1 MTKHIREVA
10 PPEIEN
16 VSRRGVLKGILSATG
31 LVLAVNLM
39 PPRPALAADDAPK
52 WGADGMPHGT
62 VNNPLAFVSIAP
74 DGTVT
79 IVCHRSEMGQGVRT
93 GMPLIVAEELE
104 ADWARVKVAQAT
116 GDEVKYGNQD
126 TDGSRSTRHFF
137 LPMRQVGAAARMMLE
152 QAAAQRWGVPVSDVE
167 AKNHEV
173 IQKSTGN
180 KLGYGDLAADASKLD
195 VPKVISQE
203 KMNGPT
209 AVSLPL
215 KDPSQF
221 RYIGK
226 EGTNIVDGF
235 DITTGRAKY
244 GQDIRL
250 PGTKYAVIARPPV
263 MGGKVASFDAT
274 DTKKVPGVVQIVEIP
289 APSYPLAFQPAGG
302 IAVVADNTWA
312 AIQGRKALKVVW
324 DDGPHGTYDSVAY
337 RTALE
342 TTARQPGQV
351 ARSEGDFAAA
361 FASADKKVEGEY
373 YIPHLAHATMEPP
386 SASCQIVDGKAEVWT
401 SVQSPQAAHDLVA
414 KYLGLPPE
422 NVTVNVTLLGG
433 GFGRRSKPDFA
444 VEAALVSKGIGG
456 GPVKVVWTREDDI
469 HNGFYHTVSAERL
482 QAGLDKDGNVI
493 AWRHNSVAPT
503 ILSLFAHDPKHEM
516 PLEKGMGLVDTPFE
530 VKNMSL
536 ENGEAEAHTKI
547 GWYRSVSNI
556 PHAFA
561 IQSFAAEVAAAA
573 GKDQRAFILDL
584 IGPPRIVD
592 VQKTVKDFWD
602 YGENPE
608 KYPVDTGRLRGVVEL
623 VTDKAGWGRKL
634 PPGHGLGLAVH
645 RSFVTYVATVV
656 EAAVDDKGNV
666 TVPRVDIAVDCG
678 PVVNPDRV
686 RSQMEGAV
694 IMGLGLAL
702 MTEISFKDGRVQQS
716 NFDDYQVL
724 RISDAPRETHVH
736 IVPHGFDMPLGGVGE
751 PGVPPVAPALL
762 NAVFAASGK
771 RIRSL
776 PIGQQVGKA

>member
-1 MTKHIREVA
+1 MTKHIRGIA
-10 PPEIEN
+10 PSGIDN
-16 VSRRGVLKGILSATG
+16 VSRRGVLKGLLATGG
-31 LVLAVNLM
+31 LVLAVTIL
-39 PPRPALAADDAPK
+39 PERKALADAPK
-52 WGADGMPHGT
+52 WGAAGMPHGT
-62 VNNPLAFVSIAP
+62 VNNPLAFVSITP
-74 DGTVT
+74 DGVVG

-93 GMPLIVAEELE
+93 GMPLIVADELE
-104 ADWARVKVAQAT
+104 ADWARVKVIQAT

-126 TDGSRSTRHFF
+126 TDGSRSTRHFL
-137 LPMRQVGAAARMMLE
+137 LPMRQAGAAARMMLE
-152 QAAAQRWGVPVSDVE
+152 SAAAKRWGVPVSDVE

-173 IQKSTGN
+173 VQKSTG
-180 KLGYGDLAADASKLD
+180 KTLGFGELAADAAKEDL
-195 VPKVISQE
+195 P
-203 KMNGPT
+203 
-209 AVSLPL
+209 AVDSLRL

-235 DITTGRAKY
+235 DISTGRAKY

-250 PGTKYAVIARPPV
+250 PGMKYAVVARPPV
-263 MGGKVASFDAT
+263 MGGKVASYDAT
-274 DTKKVPGVVQIVEIP
+274 EAKKVPGFVQTVEIP
-289 APSYPLAFQPAGG
+289 APSYPMMFQPSGG

-312 AIQGRKALKVVW
+312 AIQARKALKITW
-324 DDGPHGTYDSVAY
+324 DDGPHATYDSKAY
-337 RTALE
+337 RSALE
-342 TTARQPGQV
+342 TTAREPGQIC
-351 ARSEGDFAAA
+351 RSQGDFAAA
-361 FASADKKVEGEY
+361 FASADKKLEGEY

-386 SASCQIVDGKAEVWT
+386 AATCRIVDGKAEVWT

-444 VEAALVSKGIGG
+444 VEAALVSKAIGG
-456 GPVKVVWTREDDI
+456 APAKVVWTREDDI
-469 HNGFYHTVSAERL
+469 HNGFYHTVSVERL
-482 QAGLDKDGNVI
+482 QAGLDKDGNVV

-503 ILSLFAHDPKHEM
+503 ILSLFAADPKHEM
-516 PLEKGMGLVDTPFE
+516 PLEQGMGLVDMPFD
-530 VKNMSL
+530 VKNISI

-561 IQSFAAEVAAAA
+561 IQSFAAELAAAA
-573 GKDQRAFILDL
+573 GKDQRAFVLDL
-584 IGPPRIVD
+584 IGPSRIVK
-592 VQKTVKDFWD
+592 VQDEVKNFWD

-608 KYPVDTGRLRGVVEL
+608 VYPIDTGRLRGVVEL

-634 PPGHGLGLAVH
+634 PKGHGLGLAVH

-666 TVPRVDIAVDCG
+666 TIPRVDVAVDCG
-678 PVVNPDRV
+678 PTVNPDRV

-694 IMGLGLAL
+694 IMGLGLAM
-702 MTEISFKDGRVQQS
+702 MTEISFKDGRVQQN

-736 IVPHGFDMPLGGVGE
+736 IVPHGFDVMPGGVGE

-762 NAVFAASGK
+762 NAVYAATGK

-776 PIGQQVGKA
+776 PLGQQAGV